1 MRKLTV
7 AVISVSAV
15 TIAGLVG
22 LAAWTI
28 VPMLPQQA
36 QAALVG
42 TIDTIP
48 GTVEELFARTG
59 LGEFAEGGRSR
70 VSHADVDEEYVIAAT
85 IWPWTLPPDWG
96 FPKSRGVGDT
106 PGHHYNG
113 MGVRAAFSLWA
124 KASLDAVKAGALD
137 PGAAQHLL
145 DEVEDATRTLLDA
158 RVLSDAR
165 FVENSVTPLRQ
176 GEP

>member
-1 MRKLTV
+1 MNKVTV

-15 TIAGLVG
+15 TIAGLIA

-42 TIDTIP
+42 TIDTVP
-48 GTVEELFARTG
+48 GTVEELFAQTG
-59 LGEFAEGGRSR
+59 LGAYAEGGPSR
-70 VSHADVDEEYVIAAT
+70 VSHADVDDEYVIAAT

-113 MGVRAAFSLWA
+113 MGVRASFSLWA
-124 KASLDAVKAGALD
+124 KASLDAVKAGGLA
-137 PGAAQHLL
+137 PGAAEHLL

-176 GEP
+176 SEP